1 MRDNFSVQDKKWS
14 VREEEINKVIIQYCK
29 NYFYPYALL
38 LDGAWGS
45 GKSYFIRNKVID
57 CWPKNMKVTPI
68 YISLY
73 GLRTVSDFLD
83 KIYISMF
90 EKKTCRHATDVLQI
104 AKTIGVGTVLLKF
117 GLVGIEKGIDRS
129 QEILKEAILSMKK
142 YCFIFDDFERC
153 MIPMNEI
160 LGEIS
165 RMLEEHQAK
174 VLIVANESEIGFH
187 NIQQNVE
194 MKTIAAALACQQ
206 ANEAGSKAKN
216 GEDSTEDVKNNIKEF
231 REGLFG
237 AENSLY
243 KKTKEKIIGQTLY
256 YNPTIAEKT
265 ESVLKHMT
273 MWKTVEQEQFP
284 QDFLEWIIEQR
295 DFIVRLME
303 HLKCRNLRTL
313 EFAVSRFMELEQYI
327 QWPLCDK
334 KHVNTLR
341 EYILYSTFHI
351 SVQLRERSEQRRNW
365 EANKVYVFHTMY
377 HETTI
382 FDEFSSYVIL
392 KFVEDYIYDGCAD
405 QENINEGVER
415 VAALIISR
423 DRKKNDPLNTLLQY
437 LNLEDHDVI
446 SLLAEIKRNLK
457 KGDYGLG
464 DYQSI
469 LGLCQELSNIG
480 YKEANITSWA
490 PLIEENLEKGNVSE
504 DAVGAVFMI
513 RDQDDPPYKKCLE
526 EIEDYEFM
534 QYTRPF
540 EEQITDTLNN
550 NLPVNTLI
558 SLIREDAPG
567 FFSHGLFIKFP
578 VKNLAE
584 YLTQRPNSEIYQF
597 YQMIRHHYHPENIKD
612 FCQRDVEPLIQFIE
626 ILEGKE
632 QAISDKMKLYN
643 MRLLCGLAREVCD
656 KMK

>member
-1 MRDNFSVQDKKWS
+1 MSDNFSVQDKKWS
-14 VREEEINKVIIQYCK
+14 AREEEINKVIIQYCK

-38 LDGAWGS
+38 IDGAWGS
-45 GKSYFIRNKVID
+45 GKSYFVRNKIIA
-57 CWPKNMKVTPI
+57 CWSKDMKVAPI

-73 GLRTVSDFLD
+73 GLRTVADFLD
-83 KIYISMF
+83 KVYIGML
-90 EKKTCRHATDVLQI
+90 EKKTCRHATGVLRI
-104 AKTIGVGTVLLKF
+104 IKNIGVGWVLPGW
-117 GLVGIEKGIDRS
+117 GLGFLEKSMDEA
-129 QEILKEAILSMKK
+129 QENLRETMFSMKN
-142 YCFIFDDFERC
+142 YCFILDDFERC
-153 MIPMNEI
+153 MISMNEI

-206 ANEAGSKAKN
+206 ANETGSKAKN
-216 GEDSTEDVKNNIKEF
+216 GGDSTEDVKNNIKEF

-256 YNPTIAEKT
+256 YNPTIAEKI
-265 ESVLKHMT
+265 ESVLENMT
-273 MWKTVEQEQFP
+273 QKKTQEGEAFP
-284 QDFLEWIIEQR
+284 QDFLEWIMKKQ
-295 DFIVRLME
+295 DFMVRLME
-303 HLKCRNLRTL
+303 YFECRNLRTL
-313 EFAVSRFMELEQYI
+313 EFAVSRFMESEQYI
-327 QWPLCDK
+327 QWPSYDK
-334 KHVNTLR
+334 NYVNALR
-341 EYILYSTFHI
+341 EHILYPSVHI
-351 SVQLRERSEQRRNW
+351 SVHFRERKAQRRSW
-365 EANKVYVFHTMY
+365 QEDEVYTFHTMY
-377 HETTI
+377 HETAM
-382 FDEFSSYVIL
+382 FDEFSLYVIL
-392 KFVEDYIYDGCAD
+392 KFVEDYIYDGCVD
-405 QENINEGVER
+405 QENINKGVER
-415 VAALIISR
+415 AAALIISR
-423 DRKKNDPLNTLLQY
+423 DRKRDDPLNALCRYHDLDDRNMICR
-437 LNLEDHDVI
+437 LNSMKE
-446 SLLAEIKRNLK
+446 NLK
-457 KGDYGLG
+457 NGAYGLG
-464 DYQSI
+464 DYRSI
-469 LGLCQELSNIG
+469 MALCQELSKIG
-480 YKEANITSWA
+480 YQEAGIASWI
-490 PLIEENLEKGNVSE
+490 PLIKENLEKGNVSE
-504 DAVGAVFMI
+504 DVVGAVFRI
-513 RDQDDPPYKKCLE
+513 QDQDDPPYKKCLE

-626 ILEGKE
+626 ILEEKE